1 MTIVI
6 YVLAV
11 IMAIVALV
19 LIAAMFV
26 RKSYSVR
33 RRIVI
38 DKPVDAVF
46 DFVKYVN
53 HAEQYNKWFMLDPD
67 SKRERRGTDGA
78 PGFVYAWD
86 STVKNVGKG
95 EQEIKSVVDGQR
107 IDCEV
112 RFIKPFEGRADITM
126 TTEPQPGGQTK
137 VTWLFSSAMKY
148 PMNIMLLFMDFEKM
162 LGKDMEESLQNLKSV
177 LEKQ

>member
-6 YVLAV
+6 YILAV
-11 IMAIVALV
+11 IMAIAALV

-26 RKSYSVR
+26 RKAYSVK
-33 RRIVI
+33 RRII
-38 DKPVDAVF
+38 IKKPVDTVF

-53 HAEQYNKWFMLDPD
+53 HSEKYNKWFMLDPD
-67 SKRERRGTDGA
+67 SKRERRGTDA
-78 PGFVYAWD
+78 TPGFVYAWD
-86 STVKNVGKG
+86 SPVKNVGKG
-95 EQEIKSVVDGQR
+95 EQEIKSIEEGKQ

-112 RFIKPFEGRADITM
+112 RFIKPFEGKADITM
-126 TTEPQPGGQTK
+126 TTEPQPDGQTK

-148 PMNIMLLFMDFEKM
+148 PMNIMLLFMNFEKM
-162 LGKDMEESLQNLKSV
+162 LGKDMEESLQNLKTV